1 MYKKKLVTLGN
12 KQRNFLSLGNENL
25 QFFGRN
31 TIFQMKQHV
40 SEVGSELRA
49 VSEDIQTKAADP
61 SVKIEELRDLKQKKS
76 DIEERFSLLKEQLD
90 EMETE
95 ERAKVQAQNPLS
107 GADSNEKR
115 MIAAKADLIRSSVLG
130 RQVSEETRNLLAAI
144 PANHASGGV
153 NFLPTTMSNELVHEP
168 FAKNQLR
175 EVANISNIKG
185 LEIPKISFTLDDDA
199 FITDEQ
205 TAKEISLTGDKVSFG
220 RNKFK
225 VKARIA
231 DTVLHGSDI
240 DLVNYVE
247 NALRSGL
254 AAKEKKDAFAATP
267 TAGLEHMSFYQS
279 GAITEVPGEDMY
291 TAITGAVAAL
301 PEEFRENAK
310 IMMTYADYLKIL
322 KTLSNGTTNF
332 YSAPPEQVLG
342 KPVEFTDAAVK
353 PIVGD
358 FNYFRINYDGELVYD
373 TDKDVD
379 KGEYLF
385 VLTAWYDQKRSLNSA
400 FRIAKVTTPTV

>member
-1 MYKKKLVTLGN
+1 MK
-12 KQRNFLSLGNENL
+12 
-25 QFFGRN
+25 

-40 SEVGSELRA
+40 SEVGAELRTI
-49 VSEDIQTKAADP
+49 SEEIRTKAADP
-61 SVKIEELRDLKQKKS
+61 SVGIEEVRSLKQKKT
-76 DIEERFSLLKEQLD
+76 DTEERFNMLKEELRA
-90 EMETE
+90 MEE
-95 ERAKVQAQNPLS
+95 AEAKKLKQQNPLT
-107 GADSNEKR
+107 GIDSDEKR
-115 MIAAKADLIRSSVLG
+115 MIAAKADLIRSAILG
-130 RQVSEETRNLLAAI
+130 RQPSEETRNLLAAI
-144 PANHASGGV
+144 PANHASGGAK
-153 NFLPTTMSNELVHEP
+153 FLPTNMTNELVHEP

-175 EVANISNIKG
+175 EVANVSNIKG

-205 TAKEISLTGDKVSFG
+205 TAKEIALTGDKVSFG

-225 VKARIA
+225 VKARIS
-231 DTVLHGSDI
+231 DTVLHGSDL

-254 AAKEKKDAFAATP
+254 AAKEKKDALATAP
-267 TAGLEHMSFYQS
+267 TAGLEHMSFYTAGQ
-279 GAITEVPGEDMY
+279 IKEVTGEDLY
-291 TAITGAVAAL
+291 TAITEAIADL
-301 PEEFRENAK
+301 PEEFAENAK
-310 IMMTYADYLKIL
+310 IMMKRSDYLKIL

-332 YSAPPEQVLG
+332 HNTPAEQVLG
-342 KPVEFTDAAVK
+342 KPVEFTDAAAY

-400 FRIAKVTTPTV
+400 FRIAKVAPVV